1 MPEPSRDFKAKY
13 VRVDPEVSVFCH
25 LSSTKNNDLILK
37 CSFLSEQLWSSRVAI
52 ALGYFST
59 CSVCHSLEV
68 ASCTLLTRK
77 PGGAHVL
84 MPRRRSVDSSGSR
97 VTPTQQKRDV
107 CPKKGWWGGGG
118 RGLSGHMLGDRVKG
132 KHERGASGIQSRP
145 SSSNQLTKGTTSNAA
160 TGPESG

>member
-1 MPEPSRDFKAKY
+1 MSERISAYFQNRPAHVSPRCSKPSRDFKAKY

-25 LSSTKNNDLILK
+25 QSSTENNDLILK
-37 CSFLSEQLWSSRVAI
+37 CSFLSEPLWSSRVAI

-84 MPRRRSVDSSGSR
+84 MPRRRSLDSSGSR
-97 VTPTQQKRDV
+97 VSLQHNKRETCV
-107 CPKKGWWGGGG
+107 LKRAGGMGEGG
-118 RGLSGHMLGDRVKG
+118 ACLGICWAIG
-132 KHERGASGIQSRP
+132 
-145 SSSNQLTKGTTSNAA
+145 
-160 TGPESG
+160 